1 MAKNLKAN
9 FVFWVVL
16 MMIIFL
22 EGISGL
28 TGKNSENQGKKEIIV
43 LPGTSSSV
51 LPFSSAVKA
60 GNFMFLSGVIGT
72 DLKTNDLV
80 SPDAGE
86 QTRQCLEKL
95 KLVLAQGGMDMGDVV
110 NATVYLSDVNDYEA
124 MNKVYSTY
132 FPSDPPARACVQV
145 GKLVKGAK
153 VEIAMVAWKVK

>member
-1 MAKNLKAN
+1 
-9 FVFWVVL
+9 
-16 MMIIFL
+16 
-22 EGISGL
+22 
-28 TGKNSENQGKKEIIV
+28 
-43 LPGTSSSV
+43 
-51 LPFSSAVKA
+51 
-60 GNFMFLSGVIGT
+60 
-72 DLKTNDLV
+72 LKTNDLV

>member
-1 MAKNLKAN
+1 LAKNKIFIEKLVRRLIEMAKNLKAN

-60 GNFMFLSGVIGT
+60 GNFMF
-72 DLKTNDLV
+72 
-80 SPDAGE
+80 
-86 QTRQCLEKL
+86 
-95 KLVLAQGGMDMGDVV
+95 
-110 NATVYLSDVNDYEA
+110 
-124 MNKVYSTY
+124 
-132 FPSDPPARACVQV
+132 FRASL
-145 GKLVKGAK
+145 GPT
-153 VEIAMVAWKVK
+153 